1 VLPDRASADDSS
13 FYTDLAVAGTSVSA
27 ISAIV
32 GSTALAHQLAGDF
45 VDEPVAAAVELDEP
59 EVVDALAELW
69 VDGVLSE
76 DEAMLLAELA
86 TTIEEVLEW
95 LPFVVL

>member
-1 VLPDRASADDSS
+1 M
-13 FYTDLAVAGTSVSA
+13 
-27 ISAIV
+27 
-32 GSTALAHQLAGDF
+32 
-45 VDEPVAAAVELDEP
+45 AAAVELDEP

-95 LPFVVL
+95 LPLVVL